1 MPGDLKDSNSILTS
15 YFSASF
21 VGNGQINLQAGFSTT
36 GKANLGVLFV
46 AFKEFGEV
54 SLFLLPVETWFE
66 VGFDTLTLS
75 CELSLLTAG
84 YPEPRLAPEKVDILC
99 MML

>member
-15 YFSASF
+15 YFSSSF
-21 VGNGQINLQAGFSTT
+21 VGNGQINLQT
-36 GKANLGVLFV
+36 GKANLGFLFA